1 MSEPSGEPAQPVE
14 RFGAELAAG
23 PFVRV
28 PPRRRN
34 IRVPV
39 PSRRAA
45 LAGLALYAPCRFR
58 TLVAHHAGWALVSVL
73 GPRVLPSGRGSWCPP
88 MEPERW
94 ETVCEAWR
102 RDIGPFDAVAVYER
116 PQASRSGVSALL
128 LDDGRPK
135 AFVKLRHEGAR
146 LELSER
152 VLTAL
157 AAAPSRHFQAPVPLA
172 SGADDAW
179 DWLAVS
185 PMPLFPHR
193 PPRRPPLPRI
203 VEDLQ
208 DRLAPV
214 LDGRGVPSHWRPMHG
229 DLTPWNLRRV
239 GPWALWLLD
248 WEEVGWGPA
257 GADEVYYAAT
267 ASVLLGARPPGVAAS
282 AEAVAFWRRRVAA
295 RPSSD
300 FDRVFNDAL
309 AGILATMAG
318 SEGQSEGGDER
329 RDTASTADSNR
340 SPADVSSNADS
351 TWRRAAPPIRARSA
365 GSASS
370 DSTAETKP
378 SSSSGGTR

>member
-1 MSEPSGEPAQPVE
+1 MTFGE
-14 RFGAELAAG
+14 ELAAG

-34 IRVPV
+34 IQVPV

-58 TLVAHHAGWALVSVL
+58 TLVAHHAGWALVGVL
-73 GPRVLPSGRGSWCPP
+73 GPRVLPSSRGTWQPP
-88 MEPERW
+88 LAPDHW
-94 ETVCEAWR
+94 EAVCTTWR
-102 RDIGPFDAVAVYER
+102 RELGSFDAVAVYER

-128 LDDGRPK
+128 LDDGHPK
-135 AFVKLRHEGAR
+135 AFVKLRQECAR

-157 AAAPSRHFQAPVPLA
+157 AAAPSAHFHAPEPLA
-172 SGADDAW
+172 GGTEDGW
-179 DWLAVS
+179 EWLALS

-193 PPRRPPLPRI
+193 PPRHPPLGRI

-214 LDGRGVPSHWRPMHG
+214 LDGSGVPSHWRPMHG

-248 WEEVGWGPA
+248 WEEVGWGPPR
-257 GADEVYYAAT
+257 ADEVYYAAT
-267 ASVLLGARPPGVAAS
+267 GSVLLGSRPRAHSAD
-282 AEAVAFWRRRVAA
+282 AEAVRFWRRRVGS
-295 RPSSD
+295 RPSGD
-300 FDRVFNDAL
+300 FDRHLNDAL
-309 AGILATMAG
+309 VGILAAMAG
-318 SEGQSEGGDER
+318 PEGADDADQGDDER
-329 RDTASTADSNR
+329 PDSASTAASKR
-340 SPADVSSNADS
+340 SPADTASKSAS
-351 TWRRAAPPIRARSA
+351 TWRRPASPIRDRRS
-365 GSASS
+365 GSSS
-370 DSTAETKP
+370 KDSTAETNP